1 MRILDRYLLRQFVRV
16 FIICFLSLT
25 GLFAIFDAF
34 SNLDEFLNY
43 AEKHGSVVVVLAQY
57 YGYRSVALFD
67 RLSGV
72 LALTSAMFTVTFFQ
86 RYNEYTAVSA
96 AGIPPSRIVAPI
108 LYACL
113 AISIGAATS
122 REVLI
127 PRIRDEFSRS
137 AKDLEG
143 DQAQELKPR
152 YDHASDI
159 LIRGRMT
166 FANERRIHK
175 PDFLLPSAL
184 DGYGRKLQAED
195 AYYKPPEGDRPGG
208 YLLTNVEAPR
218 NLDERA
224 SLRLDG
230 EEVILMPRDH
240 QWLQPNQCF
249 VKSDVNFEQL
259 TGGQSW
265 RQFSSTATLIRGL
278 RNPSLDF
285 GADVRVTI
293 HSRIVRPV
301 LDMTLLFLGL
311 PLILRGRQN
320 IFISIGLCV
329 LVTSGFMLV
338 VFGAQYLGAAYLI
351 SPALASWLPLMVFVP
366 LALVIAE
373 PLLV

>member
-1 MRILDRYLLRQFVRV
+1 MRILDCYLLRQFARV
-16 FIICFLSLT
+16 FCICFLSLT
-25 GLFAIFDAF
+25 GLFAVFDAF

-43 AEKHGSVVVVLAQY
+43 AEKHGNVVGVLAQY

-86 RYNEYTAVSA
+86 RHNEYTAVSA
-96 AGIPPSRIVAPI
+96 AGVPPGRIVAPL

-113 AISIGAATS
+113 AISIVAATS
-122 REVLI
+122 RELFI
-127 PRIRDEFSRS
+127 PSIREQFSRS

-143 DQAQELKPR
+143 DQAQDLKPR
-152 YDHASDI
+152 YDNATDI

-166 FANERRIHK
+166 FRNESRIHE
-175 PDFLLPSAL
+175 PDFLLPIPL
-184 DGYGRKLQAED
+184 QDYGNSVRAED
-195 AYYKPPEGDRPGG
+195 AFYKPPEGDRPGG
-208 YLLTNVEAPR
+208 YLLVNVQSPR
-218 NLDERA
+218 NLEDRP
-224 SLRLDG
+224 SLRLKD
-230 EEVILMPRDH
+230 EEIVLTPHDH
-240 QWLQPNQCF
+240 PWLEPDQCF
-249 VKSDVNFEQL
+249 LKSDVTFEQL

-311 PLILRGRQN
+311 PLILRGSRN
-320 IFISIGLCV
+320 IFISIALCV

-338 VFGAQYLGAAYLI
+338 VFGMQYLGAAYLI
-351 SPALASWLPLMVFVP
+351 SPALASWLPLMIFVP
-366 LALVIAE
+366 TALVIAE
-373 PLLV
+373 PLLA